1 MPQPS
6 AYAQKQRAERQSQ
19 PGERLS
25 EYFAPEK
32 HDQIVRR
39 GELQAILDRL
49 MFGLAHDTWHHRLW
63 RGVQRYFVNSA
74 KAPLREGKKE

>member
-6 AYAQKQRAERQSQ
+6 AYAQKQRAERQAQ
-19 PGERLS
+19 GERLS
-25 EYFAPEK
+25 EYFAAEK

-49 MFGLAHDTWHHRLW
+49 MFGLAHSTWYHRLW
-63 RGVQRYFVNSA
+63 RATQRYFVNSA
-74 KAPLREGKKE
+74 KAPLREDKKE